1 MENKQREKVEI
12 HDIEKLNRLTDD
24 VLKIYERKIC
34 LYNANYYDIAEIVN
48 LLEPIRRDILGAYR
62 DDGTDLI
69 CWCDSELFAGE
80 TLDDDYLMSFFATK
94 LRDEKRI
101 SEVQNFSKCYYLLVR
116 GYPTLTDGDE
126 YIGIYTDLRKLR
138 KVYTK
143 EQMNL
148 ENNIENYGHALV
160 LKIYRFD
167 ENEYGKNEYQGELV
181 KPEELWG
188 AFLIK
193 EKQRE
198 FKFDPSIQRFIEN
211 ILNRRGIDYDI
222 VEIDGCKKIRAELTG
237 KQFHKVV
244 IRARCEQS
252 DFKMCNTDIRIMPTL
267 HESEFYDKLVLKEVC
282 ADVDPGILRYLY
294 TRQDLYI

>member
-1 MENKQREKVEI
+1 MENKQREKLEI
-12 HDIEKLNRLTDD
+12 YDIEKLNRLTDD

-34 LYNANYYDIAEIVN
+34 LYNANYYDIAEVVK
-48 LLEPIRRDILGAYR
+48 LLEPIRTSILAAYR
-62 DDGTDLI
+62 DDGIDLI
-69 CWCDSELFAGE
+69 RESDSDYFAGK
-80 TLDDDYLMSFFATK
+80 TLDDDYLMSFFAAK
-94 LRDEKRI
+94 LRDAKRI
-101 SEVQNFSKCYYLLVR
+101 SEAQNFPKCYYLLVR
-116 GYPTLTDGDE
+116 GYPTLADEDE

-138 KVYTK
+138 KAYAK
-143 EQMNL
+143 EQMNI

-198 FKFDPSIQRFIEN
+198 FKFDSSIQRFIEN

-252 DFKMCNTDIRIMPTL
+252 DFKVCETDIRIMPML
-267 HESEFYDKLVLKEVC
+267 HESEFDDELVLKEVC
-282 ADVDPGILRYLY
+282 ADIFPGAMRY
-294 TRQDLYI
+294 RGARPERYI